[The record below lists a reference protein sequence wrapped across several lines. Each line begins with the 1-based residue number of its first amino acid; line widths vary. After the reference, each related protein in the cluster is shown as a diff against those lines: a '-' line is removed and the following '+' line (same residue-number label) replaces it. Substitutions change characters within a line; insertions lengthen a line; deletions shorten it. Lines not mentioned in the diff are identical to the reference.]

1 MKVREGETVNNTKER
16 KKLTKMGGGGRGKK
30 REMKTFAKEKAKTV
44 IFALLI
50 KTEEKQ
56 KMDEI
61 GMIND
66 TQRQIK

>member
-1 MKVREGETVNNTKER
+1 
-16 KKLTKMGGGGRGKK
+16 
-30 REMKTFAKEKAKTV
+30 MKTFAKEKAKTV